1 MAAGNTVAVTKS
13 DLTAAWAILENL
25 AVSFDQ
31 IGSVCGSEDRANGAG
46 TRRALQEALVSY
58 LTPELVRAI
67 NDARVQLGRYIPDE
81 EAEDLVERIPY
92 WSYASAPKV
101 PSQQP

>member
-1 MAAGNTVAVTKS
+1 MAALDTVAVAKS

-31 IGSVCGSEDRANGAG
+31 IGSVCGSEDGANGAG
-46 TRRALQEALVSY
+46 TRRALQEALASY

-67 NDARVQLGRYIPDE
+67 NDARVRLGRYIPDE
-81 EAEDLVERIPY
+81 EADELVERIPY
-92 WSYASAPKV
+92 WNCASAPTV